1 MPENQ
6 SLFRRLTA
14 PMSALFQFDFIQSKL
29 LFARQFLSTPRTVGA
44 IAPSSRFLARKMVN
58 QIDFT
63 SARCIVEIGPGTG
76 VFTEL
81 LIKRR
86 SEHCQVI
93 LIETNEEFVRQLND
107 RYGHL
112 DNVQIIHDSGEKI
125 NLYKMKYGIEH
136 IDYIVSGIPFSSL
149 PAQVSTNILATVNK
163 ALTADGRFILFQYS
177 LMKIKTITAWF
188 DITFIERSWANLPPA
203 YVFTCRSKQPQETA
217 RNEPV
222 ELPID

>member
-14 PMSALFQFDFIQSKL
+14 PMSAFFQINFIHSKI

-44 IAPSSRFLARKMVN
+44 IAPSSRFLARKMVE
-58 QIDFT
+58 QIDFN

-76 VFTEL
+76 VFTDL

-86 SEHCQVI
+86 SDHCEII
-93 LIETNEEFVRQLND
+93 LIETNEVFVQQLNE

-112 DNVQIIHDSGEKI
+112 DNVRIIHDSGEKI

-149 PAQVSTNILATVNK
+149 PAQVSTNILSTVNK
-163 ALTADGRFILFQYS
+163 ALSPNGRFILFQYS
-177 LMKIKTITAWF
+177 LMKVKTITTWF

-203 YVFTCRSKQPQETA
+203 YVFTCRSKQIQS
-217 RNEPV
+217 
-222 ELPID
+222 